1 MTAATKRAVVQAG
14 AAVMIFASGVFCG
27 ASLQRPAEA
36 QQMGDMMKKA
46 GELAG
51 EQGGS
56 LSAAAKLATSI
67 TGLQQHVGDLQKD
80 VDGLKKVQSLLGG

>member
-1 MTAATKRAVVQAG
+1 MAAATKRAVVQAG
-14 AAVMIFASGVFCG
+14 AAVVIFASGVLCG

-36 QQMGDMMKKA
+36 QMGDMMKKA

-51 EQGGS
+51 EQGGP
-56 LSAAAKLATSI
+56 LGAAAKLATSI
-67 TGLQQHVGDLQKD
+67 TELQQHVGDLQKD